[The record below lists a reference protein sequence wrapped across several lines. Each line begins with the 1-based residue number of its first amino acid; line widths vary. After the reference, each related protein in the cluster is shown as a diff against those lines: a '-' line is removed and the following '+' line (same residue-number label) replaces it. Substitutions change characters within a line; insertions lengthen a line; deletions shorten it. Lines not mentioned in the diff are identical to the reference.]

1 MAPKKSGTDILSAVS
16 AVHDALKDLRPADR
30 AKVVSSVRA
39 LLEISPSTAND
50 NIAPP
55 EAPQSAASRTE
66 TVPRTTPVRP
76 VSLIELMQEKQPRT
90 NVEKIALFAYYREK
104 HEGKPRFARA
114 DLESY
119 FAKAREL
126 PPANFDRD
134 FANTV
139 KNAWIHEDENQS
151 YITSKGIEAVESG
164 FPSERKRSRDTK
176 PKVAKKARSK
186 RV

>member
-16 AVHDALKDLRPADR
+16 AVHEALKGLTPAER

-39 LLEISPSTAND
+39 LLEIAPSTAID
-50 NIAPP
+50 NTAPP
-55 EAPQSAASRTE
+55 DASQTAASRTE
-66 TVPRTTPVRP
+66 TVPRTAPGRP

-104 HEGKPRFARA
+104 YEGKPRFARA
-114 DLESY
+114 DLEGY

-139 KNAWIHEDENQS
+139 KNAWIHEDADQS
-151 YITSKGIEAVESG
+151 YITSKGIEAVESA
-164 FPSERKRSRDTK
+164 FPAQRKRSKETR
-176 PKVAKKARSK
+176 AKAIRKSRSK
-186 RV
+186 GA